1 MFDDVTNG
9 MCVDSPIGE
18 RIRSWRKNRKVNNM
32 KMAELMMN
40 NQTVFLLIIAR
51 DKIFYFLLIFK
62 WYSKLILNKS
72 TVVNLTFL
80 IQILIFSL
88 KKNRKMIIGFYD
100 QILALT
106 IIFCDNIQK
115 LIDETI

>member
-32 KMAELMMN
+32 KMAEQMMN

-51 DKIFYFLLIFK
+51 DKIFYFLLILSYFGDAFN
-62 WYSKLILNKS
+62 SAS
-72 TVVNLTFL
+72 TLSF
-80 IQILIFSL
+80 
-88 KKNRKMIIGFYD
+88 
-100 QILALT
+100 LALSSGERYFFPLKYFFSFSNSSFLLF
-106 IIFCDNIQK
+106 I
-115 LIDETI
+115 